1 MAETADTTDILE
13 AVEKDQ
19 HEILCPGQARQIER
33 ASLEIREYEKIV
45 LWHTAKSQ
53 ILSTTLTNEFL
64 QSKGWVCLNDVYKS
78 GRVRY

>member
-33 ASLEIREYEKIV
+33 ASLEIRENEKIV
-45 LWHTAKSQ
+45 LAHCEKSD
-53 ILSTTLTNEFL
+53 LVDNSD
-64 QSKGWVCLNDVYKS
+64 K
-78 GRVRY
+78 

>member
-19 HEILCPGQARQIER
+19 HEILCPGQVRQIER

-45 LWHTAKSQ
+45 LAHCEKSD
-53 ILSTTLTNEFL
+53 LVDNSH
-64 QSKGWVCLNDVYKS
+64 K
-78 GRVRY
+78 

>member
-45 LWHTAKSQ
+45 LAH
-53 ILSTTLTNEFL
+53 LS
-64 QSKGWVCLNDVYKS
+64 SDK
-78 GRVRY
+78 RVNP